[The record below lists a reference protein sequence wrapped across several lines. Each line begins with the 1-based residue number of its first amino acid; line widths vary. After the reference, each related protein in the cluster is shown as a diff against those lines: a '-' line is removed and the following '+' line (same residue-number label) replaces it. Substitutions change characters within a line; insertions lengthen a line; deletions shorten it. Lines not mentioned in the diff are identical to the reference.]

1 MLRID
6 LDKTYTFLKHPGDIG
21 FRLIKHR
28 KNKDGSWGENIVGY
42 YSTVEDGLNGYVKEQ
57 TKNSN
62 ATTIKE
68 LHDEIKELK
77 AYVKK
82 IAEGQVE

>member
-6 LDKTYTFLKHPGDIG
+6 LDETYTFLKHPGDIG
-21 FRLIKHR
+21 FRLVKHR
-28 KNKDGSWGENIVGY
+28 KSKNGAWVEDVVGY
-42 YSTVEDGLNGYVKEQ
+42 YGTVEAGLNGYVREQ

-62 ATTIKE
+62 ATTLKE

-77 AYVKK
+77 EYIKK
-82 IAEGQVE
+82 IAEGELE